1 MADKKLEYYSVGQFR
16 ELLKDIPD
24 NAPIVA
30 VPLNDS
36 VRVALNV
43 NIVKNG
49 KLGDSY
55 EGDIV
60 AFETGLFDIPSGKE
74 IKLNPSGQGVENEQG
89 NN

>member
-1 MADKKLEYYSVGQFR
+1 MAEKKLNYYSVGQLR
-16 ELLKDIPD
+16 ELLKDIQD

-30 VPLNDS
+30 IPLNDN

-43 NIVKNG
+43 NIVRNG

-74 IKLNPSGQGVENEQG
+74 IKLNPSQDVIENEQG